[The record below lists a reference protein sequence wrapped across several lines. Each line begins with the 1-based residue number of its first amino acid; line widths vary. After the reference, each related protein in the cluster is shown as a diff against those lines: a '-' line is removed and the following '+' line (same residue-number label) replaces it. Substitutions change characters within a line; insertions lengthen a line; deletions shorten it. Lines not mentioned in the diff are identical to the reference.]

1 MATEEIVPKEV
12 LDAISAT
19 CDMITVADKYAMI
32 NNNKEFRLVS
42 DVCSVTG
49 DSIKTYDIVLKYS
62 EDANGV
68 KHILA
73 ESFGNLVS
81 DITFEQ
87 SFEKAIKQ
95 SAVAGTIV
103 AMVDSPAPGPA
114 DIAGA
119 VVFLGGATKGYVVSK
134 AKAWAAG
141 EFTKE
146 SILKLWPD
154 QEEIK
159 AYEDNKSIYE
169 KKDGNITLPNNKEVQ
184 ESILPVLKNNGV
196 EKVSI
201 DNQPYTIQNGDTLS
215 QIAQANNTTVD
226 SLIESNPWLTED
238 NRISSDGSYAL
249 IKPGEKLNLTVD
261 NKTTSYGI
269 DDTNTLT
276 PEYQI
281 DLTTQDVIP
290 LKENQNISGVAKIL
304 GKSEIDLAEYN
315 NLTLENS
322 KSLPTGTPIRSYVG
336 NPEIISTPEGNIK
349 LFKNY
354 DGSETA
360 ILPESITGEKII
372 INFDEDSSTLL
383 YGDRTNPDKIT
394 YVDDVTNNYVEISK
408 DSNGSYYK
416 SLESNNDF
424 TVKYDNNKTI
434 TNIEITSNNVNLD
447 DIAPLTP
454 YSKEDL
460 KAFNLLDGDMNNF
473 YKTLE
478 RKVA

>member
-32 NNNKEFRLVS
+32 NNNKEFKLVS

-103 AMVDSPAPGPA
+103 AMTDSPAPGPA

-154 QEEIK
+154 QDEIK

-169 KKDGNITLPNNKEVQ
+169 KKDGNITLPNDKEVQ
-184 ESILPVLKNNGV
+184 ESIIPTLEKAGV

-201 DNQPYTIQNGDTLS
+201 DLH
-215 QIAQANNTTVD
+215 
-226 SLIESNPWLTED
+226 NPK
-238 NRISSDGSYAL
+238 RRY
-249 IKPGEKLNLTVD
+249 P
-261 NKTTSYGI
+261 
-269 DDTNTLT
+269 
-276 PEYQI
+276 
-281 DLTTQDVIP
+281 
-290 LKENQNISGVAKIL
+290 
-304 GKSEIDLAEYN
+304 
-315 NLTLENS
+315 
-322 KSLPTGTPIRSYVG
+322 
-336 NPEIISTPEGNIK
+336 
-349 LFKNY
+349 
-354 DGSETA
+354 
-360 ILPESITGEKII
+360 
-372 INFDEDSSTLL
+372 
-383 YGDRTNPDKIT
+383 
-394 YVDDVTNNYVEISK
+394 
-408 DSNGSYYK
+408 
-416 SLESNNDF
+416 
-424 TVKYDNNKTI
+424 I
-434 TNIEITSNNVNLD
+434 TNS
-447 DIAPLTP
+447 
-454 YSKEDL
+454 S
-460 KAFNLLDGDMNNF
+460 
-473 YKTLE
+473 
-478 RKVA
+478 R